1 MICHAATIAGI
12 KLANVQASGR
22 FDSETYRHMS
32 ETNSEQSGDIA
43 HGKLESGADHA
54 KQALSAA
61 SEATKTVSETVK
73 KQAHSA
79 YEVSREHLTAAAKD
93 VTDAA
98 AAKYEELRG
107 QARVVADDYK
117 GRAQSAW
124 SDATVKAHNF
134 QSDAETYIRSYP
146 LKSVGIA
153 VGIGFVLGVIFR
165 R

>member
-1 MICHAATIAGI
+1 MC
-12 KLANVQASGR
+12 KLLA
-22 FDSETYRHMS
+22 DSVPKPNRHMS
-32 ETNSEQSGDIA
+32 ETNSEQTGDVA
-43 HGKLESGADHA
+43 HEKLESSAGHA
-54 KQALSAA
+54 KQAFSAA
-61 SEATKTVSETVK
+61 SEATKAVSETVK
-73 KQAHSA
+73 KQAQSA
-79 YEVSREHLTAAAKD
+79 YQVGREHLTAAARD

-98 AAKYEELRG
+98 TAKYEELRG
-107 QARVVADDYK
+107 QARTVAENYK

-134 QSDAETYIRSYP
+134 QSDAESYIRSYP